1 MVSASLPW
9 WWINREGCSG
19 RVSMRILIVEDE
31 ARLCEQLHKQLTHTG
46 YVVDVAPDGI
56 EGQFLATEYA
66 FDLAIIDLGLPKL
79 AGVDLIAS
87 LRQRQIDTPVLVLT
101 ARSHWRD
108 KVEGLE
114 AGADDYLTK
123 PFQMEELLA
132 RVNALIRRSA
142 GHATPII
149 TLGPLSVNTA
159 SQQVFLDEQ
168 ALGLTSF
175 EYKLLT
181 YLLMGQQ
188 RIISKTELTEHL
200 YAQDFDRDS
209 NVIEVLIGRLRR
221 KLAPH
226 QLIKTARGRGYRMSL
241 ADVPVEPPIAPT

>member
-1 MVSASLPW
+1 
-9 WWINREGCSG
+9 
-19 RVSMRILIVEDE
+19 MRILIVEDE
-31 ARLCEQLHKQLTHTG
+31 ASLREQLRKQLAAAG
-46 YVVDVAPDGI
+46 YVVDVAPDGL
-56 EGQFLATEYA
+56 EGQYLATEYA
-66 FDLAIIDLGLPKL
+66 FDLAIIDLGLPKIN
-79 AGVDLIAS
+79 GVGLISS
-87 LRQRQIDTPVLVLT
+87 LRQRQISTPVLVLT

-149 TLGPLSVNTA
+149 SLGPLSVNTA
-159 SQQVFLDEQ
+159 SQQAYLEKEELD
-168 ALGLTSF
+168 LTSF

-221 KLAPH
+221 KLAPYP
-226 QLIKTARGRGYRMSL
+226 LIQTARGRGYRMSL
-241 ADVPVEPPIAPT
+241 PDALAEQSVTPT

>member
-1 MVSASLPW
+1 
-9 WWINREGCSG
+9 
-19 RVSMRILIVEDE
+19 MRILIVEDE
-31 ARLCEQLHKQLTHTG
+31 ASLGEQLRKQLTAAG
-46 YVVDVAPDGI
+46 YVVDVALDGL
-56 EGQFLATEYA
+56 EGQYLATEYA
-66 FDLAIIDLGLPKL
+66 FDLAIIDLGLPKIN
-79 AGVDLIAS
+79 GVGLISS
-87 LRQRQIDTPVLVLT
+87 LRQQQISTPVLVLT

-149 TLGPLSVNTA
+149 SLGPLSVNTA
-159 SQQVFLDEQ
+159 SQQAYLKKEELD
-168 ALGLTSF
+168 LTSF

-188 RIISKTELTEHL
+188 RIISKAELTEHL

-221 KLAPH
+221 KLAPYP
-226 QLIKTARGRGYRMSL
+226 LIQTARGRGYRMSL
-241 ADVPVEPPIAPT
+241 PDALAEQSVTPT

>member
-31 ARLCEQLHKQLTHTG
+31 ARLSEQLHKQLTHAG

-142 GHATPII
+142 GLWNDGWTV
-149 TLGPLSVNTA
+149 S
-159 SQQVFLDEQ
+159 
-168 ALGLTSF
+168 TS
-175 EYKLLT
+175 
-181 YLLMGQQ
+181 
-188 RIISKTELTEHL
+188 S
-200 YAQDFDRDS
+200 
-209 NVIEVLIGRLRR
+209 
-221 KLAPH
+221 
-226 QLIKTARGRGYRMSL
+226 
-241 ADVPVEPPIAPT
+241 

>member
-1 MVSASLPW
+1 
-9 WWINREGCSG
+9 
-19 RVSMRILIVEDE
+19 MRILIVEDD
-31 ARLCEQLHKQLTHTG
+31 ARLREQLRNQLTSKG
-46 YVVDVAPDGI
+46 YVVDVAPDGL
-56 EGQFLATEYA
+56 EGQYLATEYA
-66 FDLAIIDLGLPKL
+66 FDLAIIDLGLPKI

-87 LRQRQIDTPVLVLT
+87 LRQQQISTPVLVLT

-149 TLGPLSVNTA
+149 SLGPLSVNTA
-159 SQQVFLDEQ
+159 SQQAYLKEKELD
-168 ALGLTSF
+168 LTSF
-175 EYKLLT
+175 EYRLLT

-188 RIISKTELTEHL
+188 RVISKTELTEHL

-221 KLAPH
+221 KLEPYSMI
-226 QLIKTARGRGYRMSL
+226 QTSRGRGYRLYLPNAQAKQS
-241 ADVPVEPPIAPT
+241 DTST

>member
-1 MVSASLPW
+1 
-9 WWINREGCSG
+9 
-19 RVSMRILIVEDE
+19 MRILIVEDE
-31 ARLCEQLHKQLTHTG
+31 ASLREQLRKQLTAAG
-46 YVVDVAPDGI
+46 YVVDVAPDGL
-56 EGQFLATEYA
+56 EGQYLATEYA
-66 FDLAIIDLGLPKL
+66 FDLAIIDLGLPKIN
-79 AGVDLIAS
+79 GVGLISS
-87 LRQRQIDTPVLVLT
+87 LRQRQISTPVLVLT

-149 TLGPLSVNTA
+149 SLGPLSVNTA
-159 SQQVFLDEQ
+159 SQQAYLEKEELD
-168 ALGLTSF
+168 LTSF

-188 RIISKTELTEHL
+188 RIISKTELTENL

-221 KLAPH
+221 KLAPYP
-226 QLIKTARGRGYRMSL
+226 LIQTARGRGYRMSL
-241 ADVPVEPPIAPT
+241 PDALAEQSVTPA

>member
-1 MVSASLPW
+1 
-9 WWINREGCSG
+9 
-19 RVSMRILIVEDE
+19 MRILIVEDE
-31 ARLCEQLHKQLTHTG
+31 ASLREQLRKQLTAAG
-46 YVVDVAPDGI
+46 YVVDVAPDGL
-56 EGQFLATEYA
+56 EGQYLATEYA
-66 FDLAIIDLGLPKL
+66 FDLAIIDLGLPKIN
-79 AGVDLIAS
+79 GVGLISS
-87 LRQRQIDTPVLVLT
+87 LRQQQISTPVLVLT

-149 TLGPLSVNTA
+149 SLGPLSVNTA
-159 SQQVFLDEQ
+159 SQQAYLEKEELD
-168 ALGLTSF
+168 LTSF

-221 KLAPH
+221 KLAPYP
-226 QLIKTARGRGYRMSL
+226 LIQTARGRGYRMSL
-241 ADVPVEPPIAPT
+241 PDALAEQSVTPT

>member
-1 MVSASLPW
+1 
-9 WWINREGCSG
+9 
-19 RVSMRILIVEDE
+19 MRILIVEDE
-31 ARLCEQLHKQLTHTG
+31 ASLGEQLRKQLTAAG
-46 YVVDVAPDGI
+46 YVVDVAPDGL
-56 EGQFLATEYA
+56 EGQYLATEYA
-66 FDLAIIDLGLPKL
+66 FDLAIIDLGLPKIT
-79 AGVDLIAS
+79 GVDLIAS
-87 LRQRQIDTPVLVLT
+87 LRQRQVSTPVLVLT

-149 TLGPLSVNTA
+149 GLGPLSVNTA
-159 SQQVFLDEQ
+159 SQQAYLDMAE
-168 ALGLTSF
+168 LDLTSF

-221 KLAPH
+221 KLAPYS
-226 QLIKTARGRGYRMSL
+226 LIKTARGRGYRMSL
-241 ADVPVEPPIAPT
+241 PDALAEQSATST

>member
-1 MVSASLPW
+1 
-9 WWINREGCSG
+9 
-19 RVSMRILIVEDE
+19 MRILIVEDE
-31 ARLCEQLHKQLTHTG
+31 ASLREQLRKQLTAAG
-46 YVVDVAPDGI
+46 YVVDVAPDGL
-56 EGQFLATEYA
+56 EGQYLATEYA
-66 FDLAIIDLGLPKL
+66 FDLAIIDLGLPKINGL
-79 AGVDLIAS
+79 GLISS
-87 LRQRQIDTPVLVLT
+87 LRQRQISTPVLVLT

-149 TLGPLSVNTA
+149 SLGPLSVNTA
-159 SQQVFLDEQ
+159 SQQAYLEKEELD
-168 ALGLTSF
+168 LTSF

-221 KLAPH
+221 KLAPYP
-226 QLIKTARGRGYRMSL
+226 LIQTARGRGYRMSL
-241 ADVPVEPPIAPT
+241 PDALAEQSVTPT

>member
-1 MVSASLPW
+1 
-9 WWINREGCSG
+9 
-19 RVSMRILIVEDE
+19 MRILIVEDE
-31 ARLCEQLHKQLTHTG
+31 ASLRKQLRKQLTAAG
-46 YVVDVAPDGI
+46 YVVDVAPDGL
-56 EGQFLATEYA
+56 EGQYLATEYA
-66 FDLAIIDLGLPKL
+66 FDLAIIDLGLPKIN
-79 AGVDLIAS
+79 GVGLISS
-87 LRQRQIDTPVLVLT
+87 LRQRQISTPVLVLT

-149 TLGPLSVNTA
+149 SLGPLSVNTA
-159 SQQVFLDEQ
+159 SQQAYLEKEELD
-168 ALGLTSF
+168 LTSF

-221 KLAPH
+221 KLAPYP
-226 QLIKTARGRGYRMSL
+226 LIQTARGRGYRMSL
-241 ADVPVEPPIAPT
+241 PDALAEQSVTPT

>member
-1 MVSASLPW
+1 
-9 WWINREGCSG
+9 
-19 RVSMRILIVEDE
+19 MRILIVEDE
-31 ARLCEQLHKQLTHTG
+31 ASLGEQLRKQLTAAG
-46 YVVDVAPDGI
+46 YVVDVAPDGL
-56 EGQFLATEYA
+56 EGQYLATEYA
-66 FDLAIIDLGLPKL
+66 FDLAIIDLGLPKIT
-79 AGVDLIAS
+79 GVDLIAS
-87 LRQRQIDTPVLVLT
+87 LRQRQVSTPVLVLT

-149 TLGPLSVNTA
+149 SLGPLSVNTA
-159 SQQVFLDEQ
+159 SQQAYLDKVE
-168 ALGLTSF
+168 LDLTSF

-221 KLAPH
+221 KLAPYS
-226 QLIKTARGRGYRMSL
+226 LIQTARGRGYRISL
-241 ADVPVEPPIAPT
+241 PDALAERSAIST

>member
-1 MVSASLPW
+1 
-9 WWINREGCSG
+9 
-19 RVSMRILIVEDE
+19 MRILIVEDE
-31 ARLCEQLHKQLTHTG
+31 ASLREQLRKQLTAAG
-46 YVVDVAPDGI
+46 YVVDVAPDGL
-56 EGQFLATEYA
+56 EGQYLATEYA
-66 FDLAIIDLGLPKL
+66 FDLAIIDLGLPKIN
-79 AGVDLIAS
+79 GVGLISS
-87 LRQRQIDTPVLVLT
+87 LRQRQISTPVLVLT

-149 TLGPLSVNTA
+149 SLGPLSVNTA
-159 SQQVFLDEQ
+159 SQQAYLEKEELD
-168 ALGLTSF
+168 LTSF

-221 KLAPH
+221 KLAPYP
-226 QLIKTARGRGYRMSL
+226 LIQTARGRGYRMSL
-241 ADVPVEPPIAPT
+241 PDALAEQSVTST

>member
-1 MVSASLPW
+1 
-9 WWINREGCSG
+9 
-19 RVSMRILIVEDE
+19 MRILIVEDE
-31 ARLCEQLHKQLTHTG
+31 ASLREQLRKQLTAAG
-46 YVVDVAPDGI
+46 YVVDVAPDGL
-56 EGQFLATEYA
+56 EGQYLATEYA
-66 FDLAIIDLGLPKL
+66 FDLAIIDLGLPKIN
-79 AGVDLIAS
+79 GVGLISS
-87 LRQRQIDTPVLVLT
+87 LRQRQISTPVLVLT

-149 TLGPLSVNTA
+149 SLGPLSVNTA
-159 SQQVFLDEQ
+159 SQQAYLEKEELD
-168 ALGLTSF
+168 LTSF

-221 KLAPH
+221 KLAPYP
-226 QLIKTARGRGYRMSL
+226 LIQTARGRGYRMSL
-241 ADVPVEPPIAPT
+241 PDALAEQSATLT

>member
-1 MVSASLPW
+1 
-9 WWINREGCSG
+9 
-19 RVSMRILIVEDE
+19 MRILIVEDE
-31 ARLCEQLHKQLTHTG
+31 ASLREQLRKQLTAAG
-46 YVVDVAPDGI
+46 YVVDVAPDGL
-56 EGQFLATEYA
+56 EGQYLATEYA
-66 FDLAIIDLGLPKL
+66 FDLAIIDLGLPKIN
-79 AGVDLIAS
+79 GVGLISS
-87 LRQRQIDTPVLVLT
+87 LRQRQISTPVLVLT

-142 GHATPII
+142 GHAMPII
-149 TLGPLSVNTA
+149 SLGPLSVNTA
-159 SQQVFLDEQ
+159 SQQAYLEKEELD
-168 ALGLTSF
+168 LTSF

-221 KLAPH
+221 KLAPYP
-226 QLIKTARGRGYRMSL
+226 LIQTARVRGHRMSL
-241 ADVPVEPPIAPT
+241 PDALAEQSVTPT

>member
-1 MVSASLPW
+1 
-9 WWINREGCSG
+9 
-19 RVSMRILIVEDE
+19 MRILIVEDE
-31 ARLCEQLHKQLTHTG
+31 ASLREQLRKQLTAAG
-46 YVVDVAPDGI
+46 YVVDVAPDGL
-56 EGQFLATEYA
+56 EGQYLATEYA
-66 FDLAIIDLGLPKL
+66 FDLAIIDLGLPKIN
-79 AGVDLIAS
+79 GVGLISS
-87 LRQRQIDTPVLVLT
+87 LRQRQISTPILVLT

-149 TLGPLSVNTA
+149 SLGPLSVNTA
-159 SQQVFLDEQ
+159 SQQAYLEKEELD
-168 ALGLTSF
+168 LTSF

-221 KLAPH
+221 KLAPYP
-226 QLIKTARGRGYRMSL
+226 LIQTARGRGYRMSL
-241 ADVPVEPPIAPT
+241 PDALAEQSVTPT

>member
-1 MVSASLPW
+1 
-9 WWINREGCSG
+9 
-19 RVSMRILIVEDE
+19 MRILIVEDE
-31 ARLCEQLHKQLTHTG
+31 ASLREQLRKQLTAAG
-46 YVVDVAPDGI
+46 YVVDVVPDGL
-56 EGQFLATEYA
+56 EGQYLATEYA
-66 FDLAIIDLGLPKL
+66 FDLAIIDLGLPKIT
-79 AGVDLIAS
+79 GVDLIAS
-87 LRQRQIDTPVLVLT
+87 LRQRQVSTPVLVLT

-149 TLGPLSVNTA
+149 SLGPLSVNTA
-159 SQQVFLDEQ
+159 SQQAYLDMAE
-168 ALGLTSF
+168 LDLTSF

-221 KLAPH
+221 KLAPYS
-226 QLIKTARGRGYRMSL
+226 LIQTARGRGYRMSL
-241 ADVPVEPPIAPT
+241 PDALAEQSATST

>member
-1 MVSASLPW
+1 
-9 WWINREGCSG
+9 
-19 RVSMRILIVEDE
+19 MRILIVEDE
-31 ARLCEQLHKQLTHTG
+31 ASLREQLRKQLTAAG
-46 YVVDVAPDGI
+46 YVVDVAPDGL
-56 EGQFLATEYA
+56 EGKYLATEYA
-66 FDLAIIDLGLPKL
+66 FDLAIIDLGLPKIN
-79 AGVDLIAS
+79 GVGLISS
-87 LRQRQIDTPVLVLT
+87 LRQRQISTPVLVLT

-149 TLGPLSVNTA
+149 SLGPLSVNTA
-159 SQQVFLDEQ
+159 SQQAYLEKEELD
-168 ALGLTSF
+168 LTSF

-221 KLAPH
+221 KLAPYP
-226 QLIKTARGRGYRMSL
+226 LIQTARGRGYRMSL
-241 ADVPVEPPIAPT
+241 PDALAEQSVTPT

>member
-1 MVSASLPW
+1 
-9 WWINREGCSG
+9 
-19 RVSMRILIVEDE
+19 MRILIVEDE
-31 ARLCEQLHKQLTHTG
+31 ASLGEQLRKQLTAAG
-46 YVVDVAPDGI
+46 YVVDVAPDGL
-56 EGQFLATEYA
+56 EGQYLATEYA
-66 FDLAIIDLGLPKL
+66 FDLAIIDLGLPKIT
-79 AGVDLIAS
+79 GVDLIAS
-87 LRQRQIDTPVLVLT
+87 LRQRQVSTPVLVLT

-149 TLGPLSVNTA
+149 GLGPLSVNTA
-159 SQQVFLDEQ
+159 SQQAYLDMAE
-168 ALGLTSF
+168 LDLTSF

-188 RIISKTELTEHL
+188 RIISKIELTEHL

-221 KLAPH
+221 KLVPYS
-226 QLIKTARGRGYRMSL
+226 LIQTARGRGYRMSL
-241 ADVPVEPPIAPT
+241 PDAPAEQSATST

>member
-1 MVSASLPW
+1 
-9 WWINREGCSG
+9 
-19 RVSMRILIVEDE
+19 MRILIVEDE
-31 ARLCEQLHKQLTHTG
+31 ASLREQLRKQLTAAG
-46 YVVDVAPDGI
+46 YVVDVAPDGL
-56 EGQFLATEYA
+56 EGQYLATEYA
-66 FDLAIIDLGLPKL
+66 FDLAIIDLGLPKIN
-79 AGVDLIAS
+79 GVGLISS
-87 LRQRQIDTPVLVLT
+87 LRQRQISTPVLVLT

-149 TLGPLSVNTA
+149 SLGPLSVNTA
-159 SQQVFLDEQ
+159 SQQAYLEKEELD
-168 ALGLTSF
+168 LTSF

-221 KLAPH
+221 KLAPYP
-226 QLIKTARGRGYRMSL
+226 LIQTARGRGYRMSL
-241 ADVPVEPPIAPT
+241 PDALAEQSVTPT

>member
-1 MVSASLPW
+1 M
-9 WWINREGCSG
+9 
-19 RVSMRILIVEDE
+19 
-31 ARLCEQLHKQLTHTG
+31 
-46 YVVDVAPDGI
+46 
-56 EGQFLATEYA
+56 
-66 FDLAIIDLGLPKL
+66 
-79 AGVDLIAS
+79 
-87 LRQRQIDTPVLVLT
+87 LT

-149 TLGPLSVNTA
+149 SLGPLSVNTA
-159 SQQVFLDEQ
+159 SQQAYLEKEELD
-168 ALGLTSF
+168 LTSF
-175 EYKLLT
+175 EDKLPT

-221 KLAPH
+221 KLAPYP
-226 QLIKTARGRGYRMSL
+226 LIQTARGRGYRMSL
-241 ADVPVEPPIAPT
+241 PDALAEQSVTPT

>member
-1 MVSASLPW
+1 MC
-9 WWINREGCSG
+9 IR
-19 RVSMRILIVEDE
+19 D
-31 ARLCEQLHKQLTHTG
+31 
-46 YVVDVAPDGI
+46 
-56 EGQFLATEYA
+56 
-66 FDLAIIDLGLPKL
+66 
-79 AGVDLIAS
+79 
-87 LRQRQIDTPVLVLT
+87 RQRQIDTPVLVLT

-123 PFQMEELLA
+123 PFHMEELLA

-159 SQQVFLDEQ
+159 SQQVFLDEE
-168 ALGLTSF
+168 ALDLTSF

-226 QLIKTARGRGYRMSL
+226 QLIQTARGRGYRMSL
-241 ADVPVEPPIAPT
+241 ADVPFEPPTAPT

>member
-1 MVSASLPW
+1 
-9 WWINREGCSG
+9 
-19 RVSMRILIVEDE
+19 MRILIVEDE
-31 ARLCEQLHKQLTHTG
+31 ASLGEQLRKQLTAAG
-46 YVVDVAPDGI
+46 YVVDVAPDGL
-56 EGQFLATEYA
+56 EGQYLATEYA
-66 FDLAIIDLGLPKL
+66 FDLAIIDLGLPKIT
-79 AGVDLIAS
+79 GVDLIAS
-87 LRQRQIDTPVLVLT
+87 LRQRQVSTPVLVLT

-149 TLGPLSVNTA
+149 SLGPLSVNTV
-159 SQQVFLDEQ
+159 SQQAYLDMAE
-168 ALGLTSF
+168 LDLTSF

-221 KLAPH
+221 KLAPYS
-226 QLIKTARGRGYRMSL
+226 LIQTARGRGYRMSL
-241 ADVPVEPPIAPT
+241 PDALAEQSATST

>member
-1 MVSASLPW
+1 
-9 WWINREGCSG
+9 
-19 RVSMRILIVEDE
+19 MRILIVEDE
-31 ARLCEQLHKQLTHTG
+31 ASLREQLRKQLTAAG
-46 YVVDVAPDGI
+46 YVVDVAPDGL
-56 EGQFLATEYA
+56 EGQYLATEYA
-66 FDLAIIDLGLPKL
+66 FDLAIIDLGLPKIN
-79 AGVDLIAS
+79 GVGLISS
-87 LRQRQIDTPVLVLT
+87 LRQRQISTPVLVLT

-132 RVNALIRRSA
+132 RMNALIRRSA

-149 TLGPLSVNTA
+149 SLGPLSVNTA
-159 SQQVFLDEQ
+159 SQQAYLEKEELD
-168 ALGLTSF
+168 LTSF

-221 KLAPH
+221 KLAPYP
-226 QLIKTARGRGYRMSL
+226 LIQTARGRGYRMSL
-241 ADVPVEPPIAPT
+241 PDALAEQSVTPT

>member
-1 MVSASLPW
+1 
-9 WWINREGCSG
+9 
-19 RVSMRILIVEDE
+19 MRILIVEDE
-31 ARLCEQLHKQLTHTG
+31 ASLREQLRKQLTAAG
-46 YVVDVAPDGI
+46 YVVDVAPDGL
-56 EGQFLATEYA
+56 EGQYLATEYA
-66 FDLAIIDLGLPKL
+66 FDLAIIDLGLPKIN
-79 AGVDLIAS
+79 GVGLISS
-87 LRQRQIDTPVLVLT
+87 LRQRQISTPVLVLT

-149 TLGPLSVNTA
+149 SLGPLSVNTA
-159 SQQVFLDEQ
+159 SQQAYLEKEELD
-168 ALGLTSF
+168 LTSF

-188 RIISKTELTEHL
+188 RIISKAELTEHL

-221 KLAPH
+221 KLAPYP
-226 QLIKTARGRGYRMSL
+226 LIQTARGRGYRMSL
-241 ADVPVEPPIAPT
+241 PDALAEQSVTPT